1 MAASAAACEPSRRP
15 PLLAGSLGHRGYARH
30 ALASAAEAKEATSSG
45 ASASVMRERAAQEPT
60 TDRRPTG
67 VDRPPRTAHGRGL
80 PVAGAA
86 YGVGARILRVVPR
99 GLRHAAAAPG
109 GAAWYWLS
117 PGQRRA
123 ALDNYAAALG
133 RERSDPEVGRVARRA
148 FQNYGRML
156 MDFVLM
162 GSLTPAELVARVT
175 LDGRD
180 RLDAA
185 LSRGR
190 GAIMAAPHMG
200 SWDMAGSY
208 AGALGY
214 RISAVADRFPGSL
227 NEAVVATRQRFGMNV
242 IMVGR
247 GAVRSLTEAL
257 RANHIVALLCDLE
270 QGPGVDVRFFG
281 RRAVVPGGPAALAIK
296 TGAALMPAC
305 QYVTAPGRY
314 KIELDAPLSIGE
326 GETKEHVMQRVV
338 DRFEVFIWE
347 RPDQWYAFRP
357 MFRGE

>member
-1 MAASAAACEPSRRP
+1 MAASAASRERNRRP
-15 PLLAGSLGHRGYARH
+15 PLLAGSY
-30 ALASAAEAKEATSSG
+30 SA
-45 ASASVMRERAAQEPT
+45 
-60 TDRRPTG
+60 
-67 VDRPPRTAHGRGL
+67 
-80 PVAGAA
+80 
-86 YGVGARILRVVPR
+86 GARILRAVPP
-99 GLRHAAAAPG
+99 GMRHAAAAPG
-109 GAAWYWLS
+109 GTAWYWLS

-133 RERSDPEVGRVARRA
+133 RDRSDPEVARVARRA

-162 GSLTPAELVARVT
+162 GSLTPADLVMRVT

-185 LSRGR
+185 LSHGR
-190 GAIMAAPHMG
+190 GAIMAVPHMG

-214 RISAVADRFPGSL
+214 GISAVADRFPGSL

-242 IMVGR
+242 IMLGR
-247 GAVRSLTEAL
+247 AAVRSLTEAL

-296 TGAALMPAC
+296 TGAPLMPAC
-305 QYVTAPGRY
+305 QYAIAPGRY
-314 KIELDAPLSIGE
+314 RIYLDPPLAVGE
-326 GETKEHVMQRVV
+326 GETKEHLMQRVI
-338 DRFEVFIWE
+338 DRFQDFIRE

-357 MFRGE
+357 MFKTEE